1 MNNILTKYSI
11 KELAESY
18 SKKSEFHELF
28 EIILHAKTCKSC
40 SKLYNLSL
48 KEAEEHL
55 CAEYH

>member
-1 MNNILTKYSI
+1 MNNVLTKYSI

-18 SKKSEFHELF
+18 IKKSEFHELF

-48 KEAEEHL
+48 KEAKEHL